1 MIFARL
7 TSVVFYLLLMVS
19 GVWGQ
24 TVNTL
29 YEEIQQAYKDQEYS
43 RTVDVCNQILTRCA
57 ESVPDVECR
66 FTDVMKSVFR
76 LKGFAE
82 YQLYQQDRNSVYI
95 DAAILSLKKSYELFG
110 DPEIAFKLWLH
121 GVPARD

>member
-7 TSVVFYLLLMVS
+7 TSLVSCLLLMVS
-19 GVWGQ
+19 AVWGQ

-29 YEEIQQAYKDQEYS
+29 YQEIQQAYKDQEYS
-43 RTVDVCNQILTRCA
+43 RTVDVCNQILIRCA
-57 ESVPDVECR
+57 ESVPYVECR

-82 YQLYQQDRNSVYI
+82 YHI
-95 DAAILSLKKSYELFG
+95 
-110 DPEIAFKLWLH
+110 
-121 GVPARD
+121 VPARSKFGLH